1 VAVTALV
8 LALALAYTPQE
19 AQTLFVEANDAYYR
33 QDYPVAVDKY
43 ERLLA
48 AGHGGAD
55 VLFNLGTAHLAMN
68 ELGPAMLYLTRAQR
82 LANDD
87 DITAQLAVAQQ
98 RQLDQVVGAAE
109 TAPFVE
115 RVARA
120 IDEPIVTV
128 AFISTWWLAFVLLVL
143 WLRREAGRRL
153 ALGLVTLV
161 VWLAAAVLGAGV
173 GVHAWVTQSV
183 VEAVVMAPTAPAR
196 EAPSENG
203 RVSFE
208 VHAGLVVRVME
219 DTGRFV
225 RIRLP
230 NALEGWVEK
239 GQVTAL

>member
-1 VAVTALV
+1 MTSLL
-8 LALALAYTPQE
+8 LALALTYTPQE
-19 AQTLFVEANDAYYR
+19 AQALFVEANDAYYR
-33 QDYPVAVDKY
+33 QDYRAAVDKY

-48 AGHGGAD
+48 ASHGGPD
-55 VLFNLGTAHLAMN
+55 VLFNLGTAHLALN

-82 LANDD
+82 LSNDD
-87 DITAQLAVAQQ
+87 DIAAQLTVAQQ
-98 RQLDQVVGAAE
+98 RQVDQVVGAAE
-109 TAPFVE
+109 TVPFVE

-120 IDEPIVTV
+120 INEPLVTV

-143 WLRREAGRRL
+143 WLRRESGRRL
-153 ALGLVTLV
+153 ALGLVTGA
-161 VWLAAAVLGAGV
+161 VWLVTALLGAGV
-173 GVHAWVTQSV
+173 GIHAWVTQSV
-183 VEAVVMAPTAPAR
+183 AEAVVMAPTAPAR
-196 EAPSENG
+196 EAPSESG

-208 VHAGLVVRVME
+208 VHAGLLVRVME